1 MKAKEYANRY
11 IADRSNETLGQI
23 FMDFV
28 FEIGEIAKT
37 RKTTSDDGVTA
48 IVDEQAVKWRAFA
61 RLTNGEVS
69 EDGFVQLLEVKMPE
83 IHAALIQRRS
93 RVR

>member
-1 MKAKEYANRY
+1 MKAKEYAAKYN
-11 IADRSNETLGQI
+11 ANRSNENLGQI

-28 FEIGEIAKT
+28 NEIGEIAKA
-37 RKTTSDDGVTA
+37 RKTTSDEGVTA

-61 RLTNGEVS
+61 RFTNGEVS

-83 IHAALIQRRS
+83 IHAALMGRRS
-93 RVR
+93 RAR